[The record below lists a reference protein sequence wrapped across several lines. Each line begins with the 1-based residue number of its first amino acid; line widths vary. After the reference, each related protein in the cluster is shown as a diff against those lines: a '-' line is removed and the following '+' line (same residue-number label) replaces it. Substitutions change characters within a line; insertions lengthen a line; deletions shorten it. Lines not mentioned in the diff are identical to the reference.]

1 MSVCLCVIDSLLEA
15 HLLFACA
22 LVSSSYGIRRSFYSG
37 LGAAVKIFP
46 SGCFYGHF
54 SSYVSATVFLFNT
67 KLSAVDPALPTIKP
81 WLIYNVFLFLS
92 DVEATYLS
100 LFQTACIVLRRIF
113 ILNCSYRSVVA
124 TSVGLTY
131 CARSPWLH
139 AYIHTRRAT
148 WVNTIMHPL
157 NSALCLFRS
166 SRLSCVLLATC
177 FDPCLY
183 NLK

>member
-1 MSVCLCVIDSLLEA
+1 MPSNPIPFLKFNLLACFRLPFSSLVCFLAVCMSVCLCVIDSLLEA

-81 WLIYNVFLFLS
+81 WLIYNVFF
-92 DVEATYLS
+92 V
-100 LFQTACIVLRRIF
+100 FV
-113 ILNCSYRSVVA
+113 
-124 TSVGLTY
+124 
-131 CARSPWLH
+131 
-139 AYIHTRRAT
+139 
-148 WVNTIMHPL
+148 
-157 NSALCLFRS
+157 
-166 SRLSCVLLATC
+166 
-177 FDPCLY
+177 
-183 NLK
+183 